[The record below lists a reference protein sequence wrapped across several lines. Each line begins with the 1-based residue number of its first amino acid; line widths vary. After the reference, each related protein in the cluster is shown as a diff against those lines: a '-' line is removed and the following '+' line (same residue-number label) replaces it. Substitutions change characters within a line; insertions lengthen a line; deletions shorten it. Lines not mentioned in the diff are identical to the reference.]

1 MLKYVR
7 DNSEVKTGD
16 NNIEVKVTPKSI
28 MRPTIKGNVEY
39 KKRVEIGSTVKLE
52 ADRESASD
60 YYFAC
65 WKIGSNENYSISH
78 EFTMPDSDYY
88 IKAYWSKTFIV
99 KMHKMLQEDLNA
111 WDDDI
116 PKGSTKVE
124 LLRSNDTLI
133 TYTHPSKPNVNKLQN
148 NEEGTLIPVYTSTT
162 SDEEKLIKNIPK
174 IQLQLKVSSFTGLKG
189 VVYRYTF
196 GDKNGQTDNTIQEGS
211 SRGLIKINKATLNS
225 AVLHVWLKHADKY

>member
-88 IKAYWSKTFIV
+88 IKAYWSKEFIM
-99 KMHKMLQEDLNA
+99 KMHKIL
-111 WDDDI
+111 DDDKDNFPSGVDI
-116 PKGSTKVE
+116 NNEDHIGSTVVALFNGNEVASWDPVRNNKD
-124 LLRSNDTLI
+124 LTLRPSAKPGKS
-133 TYTHPSKPNVNKLQN
+133 TY
-148 NEEGTLIPVYTSTT
+148 
-162 SDEEKLIKNIPK
+162 
-174 IQLQLKVSSFTGLKG
+174 
-189 VVYRYTF
+189 
-196 GDKNGQTDNTIQEGS
+196 
-211 SRGLIKINKATLNS
+211 
-225 AVLHVWLKHADKY
+225 